1 MHAWEGWGHSMYP
14 VIYPNSEKK
23 KNGFSVSH
31 PSSPIYST
39 MPSHFLW
46 IANIVFRIYVKKN
59 IYISYICHSRYIWKL
74 DRVSARWNKRYKD
87 DHRIIIKIIILWYLK
102 NDKIDLKNIYPFS
115 CFVTSEKKLN
125 EEYPKF
131 VRGRNN
137 KIFSF
142 SSSFNAYYFSHL
154 CNYVNKFK
162 PFHTIKKNTKC
173 LCVIKVSQE
182 SLKLSIKIPTENS

>member
-46 IANIVFRIYVKKN
+46 IANIVFRIYVKKK
-59 IYISYICHSRYIWKL
+59 IYIYICHSRYIWKL

-115 CFVTSEKKLN
+115 CFVKSEKKLN
-125 EEYPKF
+125 EEYPKLF
-131 VRGRNN
+131 EDAITR
-137 KIFSF
+137 FSLF
-142 SSSFNAYYFSHL
+142 PRPSTHIISHICVTMWINL
-154 CNYVNKFK
+154 N
-162 PFHTIKKNTKC
+162 PFI
-173 LCVIKVSQE
+173 Q
-182 SLKLSIKIPTENS
+182 